1 MNDDK
6 QINEDNISDLNFK
19 KDIKP
24 FSIIDINQTDTTQE
38 NESINQINESIQLIK
53 IDDINKNEKEICNN
67 INNKS
72 ENIIKTIFHNDKNK
86 ENNNKSNK
94 KSSLKG
100 SQKKINY
107 IKEEILNLFDEDK
120 IMERIEYY
128 QINNNIINI
137 DKIYKFQEIYESK
150 LEKLFNNKIEK
161 IDEINEKYNSD
172 LNELNYC
179 MEKEKEDEEKN
190 GNNNEDNSSGV
201 NSIYDGLL
209 KDKNNELNQ
218 LKKKYEENYESI
230 KNEYMNNI
238 NLTKYDKYYT
248 ELFANIKQDIL
259 NIIKPKNDKKVS
271 FDK

>member
-6 QINEDNISDLNFK
+6 QINEDNISNLNFK
-19 KDIKP
+19 KEIKP

-100 SQKKINY
+100 SKKKINY
-107 IKEEILNLFDEDK
+107 IKEEILNLLDEDK
-120 IMERIEYY
+120 IMERLEYF

-137 DKIYKFQEIYESK
+137 DKIYKFQEIYENK

-172 LNELNYC
+172 LNELNYY
-179 MEKEKEDEEKN
+179 MEKEKEEVKN
-190 GNNNEDNSSGV
+190 IDNDSSGGV
-201 NSIYDGLL
+201 NTMYDELL
-209 KDKNNELNQ
+209 KDKNNELNDVE
-218 LKKKYEENYESI
+218 KKYEENYESI
-230 KNEYMNNI
+230 KNEYMDNI
-238 NLTKYDKYYT
+238 KLTKYDKYYT
-248 ELFANIKQDIL
+248 ELFSNIKQDIL

-271 FDK
+271 FDN